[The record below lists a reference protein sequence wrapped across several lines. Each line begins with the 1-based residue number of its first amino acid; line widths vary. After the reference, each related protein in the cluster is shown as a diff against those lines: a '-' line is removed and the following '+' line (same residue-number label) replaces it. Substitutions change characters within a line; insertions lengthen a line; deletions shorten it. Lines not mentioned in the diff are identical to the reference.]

1 MIFLLKSADLYI
13 NCFDTEGDVLDS
25 TDTVDTTDCVVL
37 VIKEM
42 MEELDYDSIFL
53 TSIAFSIIKE
63 KYNKN
68 LSETLLEVN
77 QAVVCLVL

>member
-1 MIFLLKSADLYI
+1 M
-13 NCFDTEGDVLDS
+13 FDTDEGDVLDS

-53 TSIAFSIIKE
+53 TSIAFIALSKQNITI
-63 KYNKN
+63 N
-68 LSETLLEVN
+68 LSETK
-77 QAVVCLVL
+77 QRIITVVKV

>member
-1 MIFLLKSADLYI
+1 M
-13 NCFDTEGDVLDS
+13 FDTDEGDVLDS

-53 TSIAFSIIKE
+53 TSIAFIALSKQNITKIFLKLNKE
-63 KYNKN
+63 
-68 LSETLLEVN
+68 
-77 QAVVCLVL
+77 